1 MWLVT
6 ATLDSS
12 NLECSTSRVSY
23 LLYSTDL
30 ECSRLRAATVLESAG
45 LDCSRVG
52 QHRLECSRP
61 RNMMQCRHTSRL
73 QGLRS
78 LFDTSSQLGAGQ

>member
-6 ATLDSS
+6 ATLDGS

-30 ECSRLRAATVLESAG
+30 ECSRLRAPTVLESAG
-45 LDCSRVG
+45 
-52 QHRLECSRP
+52 LECSRP

-73 QGLRS
+73 QGWRS
-78 LFDTSSQLGAGQ
+78 LFDTSSQLWVGR